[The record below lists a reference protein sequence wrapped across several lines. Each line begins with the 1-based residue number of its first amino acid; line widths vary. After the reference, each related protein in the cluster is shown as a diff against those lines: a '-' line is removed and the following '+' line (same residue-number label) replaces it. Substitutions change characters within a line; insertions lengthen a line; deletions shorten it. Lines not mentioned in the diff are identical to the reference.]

1 MLTFSNSEEKER
13 DNNTDRKVRNPPKDM
28 KLDLDPVDQQYL
40 DKEKGKHGTKLSQNM
55 NMEMSLTAS
64 DD

>member
-1 MLTFSNSEEKER
+1 MLTFSNSGEKDR

-64 DD
+64 DG

>member
-13 DNNTDRKVRNPPKDM
+13 DNNTERKVRNPPKDM

>member
-28 KLDLDPVDQQYL
+28 KLDLDPVD
-40 DKEKGKHGTKLSQNM
+40 
-55 NMEMSLTAS
+55 
-64 DD
+64 

>member
-13 DNNTDRKVRNPPKDM
+13 DNNTDRKARNPPKDM
-28 KLDLDPVDQQYL
+28 KLDLYPVDQQYL
-40 DKEKGKHGTKLSQNM
+40 DKEKGKYGTKLSQNM